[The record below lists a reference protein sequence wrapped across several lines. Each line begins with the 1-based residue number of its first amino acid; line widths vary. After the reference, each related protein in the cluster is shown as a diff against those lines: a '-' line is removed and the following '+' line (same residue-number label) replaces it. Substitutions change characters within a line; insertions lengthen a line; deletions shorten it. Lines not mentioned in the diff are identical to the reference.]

1 MNETLDPTRDESRG
15 RFSPVVALYATTIF
29 LSAFLLFQV
38 QPMIS
43 KYILPWF
50 GSTPGVWATALLFF
64 QLTLLGGYAYAHFV
78 VRRLTWRR
86 QAIVHVTLLGLV
98 LIALPIT
105 PAEALKPTRPMKDR
119 FRAPDALERGTAGP

>member
-1 MNETLDPTRDESRG
+1 MNASQVRPGILVWL
-15 RFSPVVALYATTIF
+15 FAATIF

-64 QLTLLGGYAYAHFV
+64 ELMLGGLRLCSL
-78 VRRLTWRR
+78 RR
-86 QAIVHVTLLGLV
+86 
-98 LIALPIT
+98 
-105 PAEALKPTRPMKDR
+105 
-119 FRAPDALERGTAGP
+119 